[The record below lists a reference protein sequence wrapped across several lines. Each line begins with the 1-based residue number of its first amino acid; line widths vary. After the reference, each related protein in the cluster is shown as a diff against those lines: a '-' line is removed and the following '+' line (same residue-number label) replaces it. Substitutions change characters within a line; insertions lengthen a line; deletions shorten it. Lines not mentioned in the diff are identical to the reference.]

1 MERLELSSNAYECL
15 WAKITCGIG
24 GQPFWVASL
33 YHPPQSTYDE
43 TGLIEFLINSC
54 DEILSSSPGAE
65 IIIAGDLNQLNLQN
79 IMLHTDLSQMLKVPT
94 RGNHTLD
101 AFLTNT
107 PWNFSKVT
115 CAKSLV
121 KTDHLGVFVHPK
133 VKPPPPKRHLAEFR
147 DVREHRKVQMFG
159 LLKHIDW
166 SPVINEPNVRTAV
179 HAFYSI
185 LKPIFDTCFPI
196 IRVKAVSSNEPL
208 YRSPLL
214 RHLLNRRR
222 KFLYRG
228 MAFEAAN
235 LLQPRINELIR
246 TNQINYSGRKAPS
259 HKMQMVFLL
268 PSSSS
273 VSNLRDCAVR
283 PLYVTV
289 LCRQNGRRLPGLFV

>member
-1 MERLELSSNAYECL
+1 MRDVCFVSETWLNECIPNHLVTPDGFTLLRKDRAERQGGGVCILCRNDWKMERLELSSNAYECL

-79 IMLHTDLSQMLKVPT
+79 IMLHTDLSQMVKVPT

-185 LKPIFDTCFPI
+185 LKPVFDTCFPI
-196 IRVKAVSSNEPL
+196 IKVKVSSNNYPL
-208 YRSPLL
+208 YSS
-214 RHLLNRRR
+214 HTRRR
-222 KFLYRG
+222 EYF
-228 MAFEAAN
+228 
-235 LLQPRINELIR
+235 I
-246 TNQINYSGRKAPS
+246 
-259 HKMQMVFLL
+259 
-268 PSSSS
+268 
-273 VSNLRDCAVR
+273 
-283 PLYVTV
+283 
-289 LCRQNGRRLPGLFV
+289 